1 MATNKVTAEPAPV
14 PGEIA
19 ELPRVD
25 EAIAGVERL
34 YESLTGS
41 PPPPAEAA
49 SSPLPVEKDAAEF
62 VSERL
67 DRLLEALG
75 QPAGQA
81 GEVPWSPPI
90 SVWEDG
96 GGGFTLNLEVPGV
109 SRRDL
114 QLFDDGESLT
124 VTGRLKAANDG
135 MRLRMTERP
144 IGPFQRKIVLPR
156 GAAGG
161 ELSARLHDGVL
172 EIHIPKPAAGA
183 GAPRAVPVS

>member
-1 MATNKVTAEPAPV
+1 MATNKVTTEPASV
-14 PGEIA
+14 HGEIA

-34 YESLTGS
+34 FESLTGS

-75 QPAGQA
+75 QPTGQP
-81 GEVPWSPPI
+81 GEMPWRPPI

-96 GGGFTLNLEVPGV
+96 GGFMLSLEVPGV

-144 IGPFQRKIVLPR
+144 LGPFQRKIVLPR

-161 ELSARLHDGVL
+161 ELSAKLHDGVL
-172 EIHIPKPAAGA
+172 EIHIPKPAASA